1 MLHTVWTYIE
11 HLSSLLWLDPWPLC
25 RDWTREERNK
35 WEQIDRQ
42 EQFELAD
49 HANAAT
55 TPQEQSLPG
64 TALTVLA
71 RHPISVRLHHCKQAS
86 AQTS

>member
-1 MLHTVWTYIE
+1 MLHTLWTYIE
-11 HLSSLLWLDPWPLC
+11 HLPLLLSRDPGSLS
-25 RDWTREERNK
+25 RDWTSEERNK
-35 WEQIDRQ
+35 WEQVDRQ
-42 EQFELAD
+42 EQYELAD

-55 TPQEQSLPG
+55 TPQEHSLPG

-86 AQTS
+86 AQTR